1 MRSHDHRLHRIMA
14 RLGAI
19 FMVSGSL
26 TLIAQP
32 ASARDLVA
40 FASAPAGA
48 IVIRN
53 HERALYFTLGGGRAI
68 RYPIAIGRQ
77 AKQWVGSTVVERKVP
92 FPVWQPPA
100 VVRADSPN
108 LPALV
113 PPGPKNPLGTRAL
126 VLGRAEYAIHGT
138 NAPQSIGREASYGCI
153 RMFNPDVED
162 LFQRVSVGTPVY
174 VVN

>member
-1 MRSHDHRLHRIMA
+1 MRSHDHRLRRA
-14 RLGAI
+14 
-19 FMVSGSL
+19 MVVLAMKLIVPGSL
-26 TLIAQP
+26 ALIAQP
-32 ASARDLVA
+32 ACARDLVA

-53 HERALYFTLGGGRAI
+53 QERALYFTLGGGRAI

-77 AKQWVGSTVVERKVP
+77 ARQWVGSTVIERKVP
-92 FPVWQPPA
+92 FPVWQPPD
-100 VVRADSPN
+100 VVRADSPH

-126 VLGRAEYAIHGT
+126 VLARAEYAIHGT

-153 RMFNPDVED
+153 RMFNHDVED
-162 LFQRVSVGTPVY
+162 LFQRVGVGTPVY